1 MLIFEMKSLEL
12 TGPFFCRKILQMVA
26 IERLDTKE
34 WAIPG
39 GMVDPGEK
47 VSETVKREFMEEA
60 LSSTGKTLFYVRTNQ
75 VFHLL
80 YPDFSR
86 FI

>member
-1 MLIFEMKSLEL
+1 
-12 TGPFFCRKILQMVA
+12 MVA
-26 IERLDTKE
+26 IERVDNQE

-60 LSSTGKTLFYVRTNQ
+60 LSSTGKMIKTRSFTYDL
-75 VFHLL
+75 
-80 YPDFSR
+80 
-86 FI
+86 